1 MWSTLTRCW
10 EIAPSST
17 RIVDNILGLELI
29 LRNIVA
35 AKGCVVPDCNLRNG
49 RRYVS
54 ADDRKVLNAK
64 PKKRQRKST
73 LQEAEAKCHSDALHA
88 KLLLCNAALALM

>member
-17 RIVDNILGLELI
+17 RIVEDILGQELV

-35 AKGCVVPDCNLRNG
+35 AKGCVVADCNLRNG

-54 ADDRKVLNAK
+54 ADGRKVLNSK
-64 PKKRQRKST
+64 PKKRQRKAT
-73 LQEAEAKCHSDALHA
+73 LQEAEAECHPDALHA
-88 KLLLCNAALALM
+88 KLLLCNASVALI

>member
-10 EIAPSST
+10 ENAPSST
-17 RIVDNILGLELI
+17 KIVEDILGLEQV
-29 LRNIVA
+29 LRSIVA
-35 AKGCVVPDCNLRNG
+35 TKGCVIADCILRNG

-64 PKKRQRKST
+64 PKKRQSKGT
-73 LQEAEAKCHSDALHA
+73 LQEAEAECHPDALHA
-88 KLLLCNAALALM
+88 AVALI